1 MDNIITK
8 INIFSNSDKLLKFLK
23 TKEIN
28 NYAFYFEPMAE
39 KKKNKELCIND
50 GVSDDEIGVLIIN
63 SDLLI
68 DVEKGLK
75 YFDNEEQKW
84 FGKDIKGKY
93 DYVFLYGKYQPIY
106 NEELDIHF
114 KDFNIFKDFF
124 EVFYYLLNGVDY
136 CSIDIRD
143 IIYSFGSRPYNLKCF
158 TSKNIDEIID
168 SLNKL
173 NQEIH
178 ALMYIE
184 KVTESFSI
192 YELNDEIYNGYVRK
206 ILTILDNNNCGDA
219 IFYYTAIFSHENNE
233 YWKKLFVI

>member
-8 INIFSNSDKLLKFLK
+8 INIFSNSDELLKFLK

-28 NYAFYFEPMAE
+28 NYAFYFEPLGQ
-39 KKKNKELCIND
+39 KKRNEELFIND
-50 GVSDDEIGVLIIN
+50 GVLHDEIDVLILN
-63 SDLLI
+63 SDLLY
-68 DVEKGLK
+68 DYDE
-75 YFDNEEQKW
+75 NWKW
-84 FGKDIKGKY
+84 FGKKIKDKY
-93 DYVFLYGKYQPIY
+93 DFVFLYGNYQPIY
-106 NEELDIHF
+106 NEDLDIHF

-143 IIYSFGSRPYNLKCF
+143 IIYSFGSRPYDLKCF

-168 SLNKL
+168 SLNKF
-173 NQEIH
+173 NREIH

-184 KVTESFSI
+184 KVPESFSI

-206 ILTILDNNNCGDA
+206 IQTILDNNNCGDA